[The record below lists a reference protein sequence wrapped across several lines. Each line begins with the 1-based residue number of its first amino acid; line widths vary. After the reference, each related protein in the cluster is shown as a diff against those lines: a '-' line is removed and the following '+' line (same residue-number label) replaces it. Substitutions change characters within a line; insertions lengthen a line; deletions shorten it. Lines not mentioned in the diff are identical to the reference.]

1 MRTCTI
7 LAREPT
13 TCTSIYDTDCLCTLE
28 PVIVGELALLAQPN
42 ILENPFRARQDIVAE
57 VLLQLAVAL
66 EQLTDRL

>member
-1 MRTCTI
+1 
-7 LAREPT
+7 
-13 TCTSIYDTDCLCTLE
+13 
-28 PVIVGELALLAQPN
+28 VGELALLAQPN